1 MLSQNCFCRDV
12 PGGRVVKSLHSQR
25 RGTGSIPGQGT
36 KILHGTQRD
45 QKKKVIIVLYWRLEV
60 KCLEQRESF
69 FSDVHKGIDG

>member
-12 PGGRVVKSLHSQR
+12 PGGLVVEPLHSQR

-36 KILHGTQRD
+36 KILHGTQRG
-45 QKKKVIIVLYWRLEV
+45 QKTKSYYNALLEAGSQV
-60 KCLEQRESF
+60 SRAEGVF